1 MLRRWS
7 LLIILVGALG
17 TAGVLDGC
25 AGLGRSQKPAWI
37 DGASEQY
44 PSSQYLLGLGQAD
57 SRTVAAERGY
67 AAVAKIFKAEI
78 SAQARDWESY
88 LVLENRGKASTERR
102 LTLDQVTRV
111 STDKVLENVGILDT
125 WFDRRTGQHYALAGM
140 NRAQSEAALLE
151 RIAELDRMVETEIRE
166 SRETQDKLT
175 RVRNIKRAA
184 KNLVLREAYNADLRV
199 IRSSG
204 QGVVPTYRVAEL
216 TAELEQF
223 LAKNLA
229 IGVQVTGEQAETVR
243 RSVMEGLIREGLPVT
258 GRLVGAESAPSGED
272 SGLAPELLVKGT
284 VRLWNVDI
292 RDPQFKYAR
301 WCSDFVI
308 VEIGTQRV
316 VGAVSKAGRE
326 GHLSEREA
334 KAKAMRVMQQEL
346 ASDLAK
352 TLAGYVYGETD
363 QPPGAMP
370 PAACPREEGQP
381 GQRVPGM
388 GPL

>member
-7 LLIILVGALG
+7 LLIVLVGVLV
-17 TAGVLDGC
+17 GVLDGC
-25 AGLGRSQKPAWI
+25 ARLGLSQKPSWI

-57 SRTVAAERGY
+57 SRPVAAERAY
-67 AAVAKIFKAEI
+67 AAVAKVFKAEI

-111 STDKVLENVGILDT
+111 STDKVLENVRILDT
-125 WFDRRTGQHYALAGM
+125 WFDRRTGQHFVLAGM
-140 NRAQSEAALLE
+140 HRAQSEAALLE
-151 RIAELDRMVETEIRE
+151 RIAELDRMVDTEIRE

-184 KNLVLREAYNADLRV
+184 KNLVLREVYNADLRV

-204 QGVVPTYRVAEL
+204 QGVAPVYRVAEL

-223 LAKNLA
+223 LARNLV
-229 IGVQVTGEQAETVR
+229 IGVQVTGEQAETIR
-243 RSVMEGLIREGLPVT
+243 RSVMEGLVREGLPVT
-258 GRLVGAESAPSGED
+258 SRQVGAEPVPGADD

-284 VRLWNVDI
+284 VRLWNVDV

-334 KAKAMRVMQQEL
+334 MAKAVRIMQQEL

-370 PAACPREEGQP
+370 PAACPREEGQSD
-381 GQRVPGM
+381 QRSPGM

>member
-7 LLIILVGALG
+7 LLILLVGVLVGAL
-17 TAGVLDGC
+17 DGC
-25 AGLGRSQKPAWI
+25 ARLGLSQKPSWI

-57 SRTVAAERGY
+57 SRPVAAERAY
-67 AAVAKIFKAEI
+67 AAVAKVFKAEI

-88 LVLENRGKASTERR
+88 LVLENRGKTSTERR

-111 STDKVLENVGILDT
+111 STDKVLENVRILDS
-125 WFDRRTGQHYALAGM
+125 WFDRRTGQYFALAGM
-140 NRAQSEAALLE
+140 HRAQSEAALLE
-151 RIAELDRMVETEIRE
+151 RIAELDRMVDTEIRE
-166 SRETQDKLT
+166 SRETRDKLT

-184 KNLVLREAYNADLRV
+184 KNLVLREVYNADLRV

-204 QGVVPTYRVAEL
+204 QGVAPVYRVAEL

-223 LAKNLA
+223 LAMNLV
-229 IGVQVTGEQAETVR
+229 IGVQVTGEQAETIR
-243 RSVMEGLIREGLPVT
+243 RSIMEGLVREGLPVT
-258 GRLVGAESAPSGED
+258 SRQVGPEPVPGGDD

-284 VRLWNVDI
+284 VRLWNVDV

-334 KAKAMRVMQQEL
+334 MAKAVRIMQQEL

-363 QPPGAMP
+363 QPPGSLP
-370 PAACPREEGQP
+370 PAACPREEGQSGP
-381 GQRVPGM
+381 RSPGM